1 MDFTPFELVRYECC
15 GVTFGDSKDLSAHM
29 KIQHRMAGFNV
40 EMTCCGKTFAEAT
53 ELMDHVS
60 LVHHYQMKLET

>member
-1 MDFTPFELVRYECC
+1 MVRYECC
-15 GVTFGDSKDLSAHM
+15 GVTFRDSRDLSVHM
-29 KIQHRMAGFNV
+29 KKQHQMAGFNV
-40 EMTCCGKTFAEAT
+40 ELTCCGKTFAEAT